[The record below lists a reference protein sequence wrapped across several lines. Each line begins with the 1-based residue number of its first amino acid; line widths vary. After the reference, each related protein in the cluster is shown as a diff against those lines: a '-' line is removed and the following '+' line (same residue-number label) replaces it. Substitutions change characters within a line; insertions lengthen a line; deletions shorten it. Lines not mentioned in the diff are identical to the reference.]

1 MVSDSD
7 PMASV
12 ISCEPS
18 KISSIFTSRG
28 RLFWMAGSRDSISWT
43 ILTVLAPDCFWNITR
58 TPRWPLT
65 RSSMVAFS
73 SVSRISATSES
84 ITVRPPAFDTTTWRS
99 SSERRN
105 SPSALM
111 LNVLLPM
118 SIVPL
123 GILTFSAAIICP
135 SCSTVRL

>member
-1 MVSDSD
+1 MS
-7 PMASV
+7 
-12 ISCEPS
+12 
-18 KISSIFTSRG
+18 
-28 RLFWMAGSRDSISWT
+28 
-43 ILTVLAPDCFWNITR
+43 TVLAPDCFWIITR
-58 TPRWPLT
+58 TLRCPLA
-65 RSSMVAFS
+65 RSSIVAFS

-84 ITVRPPAFDTTTWRS
+84 ITVRPPALETTTLRIS
-99 SSERRN
+99 SLSLN

-123 GILTFSAAIICP
+123 GMLTFSAAMICP